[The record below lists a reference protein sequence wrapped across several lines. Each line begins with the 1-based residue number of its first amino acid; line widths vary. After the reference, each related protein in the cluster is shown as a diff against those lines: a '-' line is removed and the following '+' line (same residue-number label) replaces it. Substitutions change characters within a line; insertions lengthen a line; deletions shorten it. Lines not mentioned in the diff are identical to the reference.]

1 MKLKTKLK
9 QLLKILGYFCA
20 LFVIFGPISSIVLW
34 SLAQKWYWPHLFPQE
49 FGLFY
54 WKMVLSGTIVH
65 SLFLSFY
72 IAIIVTLLTLLLT
85 IPMSYL
91 LARNNIPAK
100 SLILTLFLLP
110 QAFPQLPVFT
120 NTMVLLYRWDLVGT
134 VPGVVLIHLVGAL
147 VFAIWTLVS
156 VFRSIPVSLEEAAI
170 NVGASKLRVFFTIAL
185 PNAVPGIIAASLLVF
200 LYSLDEFTGT
210 LLIGSPFITT
220 MPIYMYKTAMGYEMQ
235 VASITA
241 LLLMLPGLVLL
252 FFIEKYLKSQYL
264 ATFGRA

>member
-1 MKLKTKLK
+1 MNAKLKRF
-9 QLLKILGYFCA
+9 LKILGYACA

-49 FGLFY
+49 LGLFY
-54 WKMVLSGTIVH
+54 WKKVLGGNIMH
-65 SLFLSFY
+65 SLALSFY
-72 IAIIVTLLTLLLT
+72 IAIIVTFLTLLFT
-85 IPMSYL
+85 VPMSYL
-91 LARNNIPAK
+91 LARYKIPAK
-100 SLILTLFLLP
+100 GLILTLFLLP

-120 NTMVLLYRWDLVGT
+120 NAMVLLYRWDLVGT

-147 VFAIWTLVS
+147 VYSVWTLVS

-185 PNAVPGIIAASLLVF
+185 PNAIPGIIAAALLVF

-235 VASITA
+235 VAAITS
-241 LLLMLPGLVLL
+241 LLLMLPGLLLL
-252 FFIEKYLKSQYL
+252 FLIEKYLKSQYL
-264 ATFGRA
+264 ATFGRG